1 MLLTRFQVDPTQDG
15 DTVGSV
21 DGSGELEAYFLL
33 NEGPELCR
41 HDGRRQLQTM
51 YFFEGDYVGFTY

>member
-1 MLLTRFQVDPTQDG
+1 MVLTHLRDDPTQDG
-15 DTVGSV
+15 SAVGPV